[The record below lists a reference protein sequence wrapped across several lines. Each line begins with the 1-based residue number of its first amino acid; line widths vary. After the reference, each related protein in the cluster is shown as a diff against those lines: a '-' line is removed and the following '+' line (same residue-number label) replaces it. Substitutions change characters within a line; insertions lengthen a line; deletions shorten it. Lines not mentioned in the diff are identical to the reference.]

1 MRSWWARIRRSKASR
16 SPLRLRSMRAP
27 SGGSTVTRGSPEP
40 ASIGYPS
47 AAICALVASC
57 IRPIKRTPDYG
68 VPELPAN
75 FRCEGRSFRTDG
87 MASSLSTPHLHVRM
101 LSARSF
107 SVQSLAGVSEAEDD
121 SVSKTDGGNPVR
133 VRVPPPAPAAMEFL
147 PTCPLGFPHRLRQP
161 LQSPHRRGQDP
172 EEGQQA
178 ADCRHD
184 HRRPQPEE
192 FA

>member
-1 MRSWWARIRRSKASR
+1 MRSWCATTKRSKASR

-27 SGGSTVTRGSPEP
+27 SAGSTVTRGSPEP
-40 ASIGYPS
+40 ASVGHPS

-57 IRPIKRTPDYG
+57 IRPLKRTPDQR
-68 VPELPAN
+68 VPELPVN
-75 FRCEGRSFRTDG
+75 FPCEGRPFRGDG
-87 MASSLSTPHLHVRM
+87 IASSLSTPLLHVRM

-147 PTCPLGFPHRLRQP
+147 PTCPLGFPHRLRHP
-161 LQSPHRRGQDP
+161 LQSPHRRRQDP

-178 ADCRHD
+178 A
-184 HRRPQPEE
+184 
-192 FA
+192 